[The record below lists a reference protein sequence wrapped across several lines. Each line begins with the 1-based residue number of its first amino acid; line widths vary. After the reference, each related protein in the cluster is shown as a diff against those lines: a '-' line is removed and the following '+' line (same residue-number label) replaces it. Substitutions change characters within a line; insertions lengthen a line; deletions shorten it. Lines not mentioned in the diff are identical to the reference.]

1 MSEIY
6 DVAFNPIDDDTIAQ
20 MIGFEGVV
28 IEETLGLDIYRFIL
42 KSIRHEDQQGNLFLK
57 RLLEGPQALWE
68 ATQQKIFDLKTLWDI
83 TKIDDR
89 WLQYQKQI
97 VGWTPQLNGITDRLT
112 DDRLRRLIASS
123 VALWK
128 DRGNDDSLLDLL
140 TIATGVRML
149 IWNWFDFRWVLDET
163 YLGEQRQGADSWL
176 YSLPGGDDHAEYWN
190 NLRIVDD
197 GTLDREL
204 VKSIVKLMRP
214 CSERYEISY
223 ITFLD
228 QFTADGDYSQW
239 TLWGLDPS
247 AELPIVEGGEI
258 ILDDAVAGAQGVV
271 ILDIDSQGW
280 NNYTLYARMKMGL
293 DVPVPG
299 AIGFY
304 VQGEPGAFD
313 GYYLALYPQIDMVE
327 LGTFGGGPLIQNV
340 VPFPIESEVYYGV
353 RIEVTSALTPGELSI
368 TVYVDE
374 VKTIDQHDV
383 PELFSNGS
391 IGIGHPGGQTSM
403 YSEVEVMLLPMDS
416 DTIEIN
422 P

>member
-1 MSEIY
+1 
-6 DVAFNPIDDDTIAQ
+6 
-20 MIGFEGVV
+20 
-28 IEETLGLDIYRFIL
+28 
-42 KSIRHEDQQGNLFLK
+42 
-57 RLLEGPQALWE
+57 
-68 ATQQKIFDLKTLWDI
+68 
-83 TKIDDR
+83 
-89 WLQYQKQI
+89 
-97 VGWTPQLNGITDRLT
+97 LNGITDRLT

-140 TIATGVRML
+140 AIATGVRML

-176 YSLPGGDDHAEYWN
+176 YSLPGGDDQVEYWN

-223 ITFLD
+223 IAFLD
-228 QFTADGDYSQW
+228 QFTVDGDYSQW
-239 TLWGLDPS
+239 QRWLLDPT
-247 AELPIVEGGEI
+247 AEEPIVEGGEI

-280 NNYTLYARMKMGL
+280 NNYVVYARMKMGL

-304 VQGEPGAFD
+304 VQGEPGTFD
-313 GYYLALYPQIDMVE
+313 GFYLALYPQIDMVE
-327 LGTFGGGPLIQNV
+327 MGTFNGGPLIQQSA
-340 VPFPIESEVYYGV
+340 PFPIDSEVYYGV
-353 RIEVTSALTPGELSI
+353 RIEVTSALAPGELSV

-391 IGIGHPGGQTSM
+391 IGIGHPGGQTST
-403 YSEVEVMLLPMDS
+403 YSEVEVVLLPMDS
-416 DTIEIN
+416 DIIEIN